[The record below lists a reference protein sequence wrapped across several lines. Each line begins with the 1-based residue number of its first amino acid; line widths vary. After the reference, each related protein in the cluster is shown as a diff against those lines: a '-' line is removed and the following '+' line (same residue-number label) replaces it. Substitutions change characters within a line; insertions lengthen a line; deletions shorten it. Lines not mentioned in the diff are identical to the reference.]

1 MNFTEDTLIH
11 YGIKR
16 RSGRYPWGSGE
27 HPYQSEKSPPHQS
40 ARKTK
45 KERAPADPVK
55 MKRREMIK
63 SKNLHN
69 MSPEDLQKMID
80 RLKKEKELKN
90 LVESDI
96 SPGKK
101 VIKEVLADVGKQTA
115 KDVISGSV
123 KYGINYVLL
132 DEKERKFKTADLAR
146 AIYPSLNKQIEE
158 RIKSELEAAQKK
170 EEAEKNKK
178 EATNKNKKKKGN

>member
-1 MNFTEDTLIH
+1 MTFTEDTLIH

-40 ARKTK
+40 SRKTK
-45 KERAPADPVK
+45 KEKPPSDLVK
-55 MKRREMIK
+55 MKRKEMIK

-69 MSPEDLQKMID
+69 MSPEDLQKMIN
-80 RLKKEKELKN
+80 RLKQEKELKN

-96 SPGKK
+96 APGKK

-115 KDVISGSV
+115 KDVIAGGV
-123 KYGINYVLL
+123 KYGVNLFL
-132 DEKERKFKTADLAR
+132 QDKDNRKFNSADLAR
-146 AIYPSLNKQIEE
+146 AIYPSLNKEMEKRKEE
-158 RIKSELEAAQKK
+158 EKKKKK
-170 EEAEKNKK
+170 EEEK
-178 EATNKNKKKKGN
+178 KKKKGD

>member
-27 HPYQSEKSPPHQS
+27 HPYQSEKSPPHQA
-40 ARKTK
+40 ARKAK
-45 KERAPADPVK
+45 KEPAPKDPVK
-55 MKRREMIK
+55 MKRKEMIK
-63 SKNLHN
+63 SKNLHA
-69 MSPEDLQKMID
+69 MSSEDLQSMID

-90 LVESDI
+90 LVEADI
-96 SPGKK
+96 APGKK

-115 KDVISGSV
+115 KDVIAGSV
-123 KYGINYVLL
+123 KYSVNYVLL
-132 DEKERKFKTADLAR
+132 DRNERKFKTSDLAR

-158 RIKSELEAAQKK
+158 RRKMEEEAAAKK
-170 EEAEKNKK
+170 EEEKAK
-178 EATNKNKKKKGN
+178 KKKKGD